1 MPLLRVKVS
10 DGNLRKEVEGKLKN
24 PGEILWVSFGLLTRD
39 IFGTSFLLTFK
50 TSAVSIDTAMVL
62 CWPIDKLCVRKLWWR
77 SLLSSRK
84 SSDSSSFWLFKAFQ
98 SGQKETFQKVTKGV
112 KFFWRTVTLTFQP
125 VGAGDKFSCN
135 KSPPPLCD
143 IFHHLLPSYITW
155 QYETMRPIKHKILR
169 LLVLV
174 LILQ

>member
-50 TSAVSIDTAMVL
+50 TSAVSIDTAMIL

-77 SLLSSRK
+77 SLLSSRRK

-135 KSPPPLCD
+135 KSPHRSVIFFITYYPLTSLD
-143 IFHHLLPSYITW
+143 N
-155 QYETMRPIKHKILR
+155 MRLWDR
-169 LLVLV
+169 
-174 LILQ
+174 

>member
-98 SGQKETFQKVTKGV
+98 SGQKETFQKVSNSFGGRWHWLSSQSGRETSFINAV
-112 KFFWRTVTLTFQP
+112 TSHPHRSVIFFITYYP
-125 VGAGDKFSCN
+125 
-135 KSPPPLCD
+135 
-143 IFHHLLPSYITW
+143 LPSLDNMRLW
-155 QYETMRPIKHKILR
+155 ETDKA
-169 LLVLV
+169 
-174 LILQ
+174 

>member
-62 CWPIDKLCVRKLWWR
+62 CCPVDKLCVRKLWWR

-125 VGAGDKFSCN
+125 VGAGDKFHKAATSHPTALWYFS
-135 KSPPPLCD
+135 SPTTLL
-143 IFHHLLPSYITW
+143 HHLTIW
-155 QYETMRPIKHKILR
+155 DYETDKA
-169 LLVLV
+169 
-174 LILQ
+174 

>member
-50 TSAVSIDTAMVL
+50 TSAVSIDTAMIL

-77 SLLSSRK
+77 SLLSSRRK

-125 VGAGDKFSCN
+125 VGAGDKFHKAATSHPHR
-135 KSPPPLCD
+135 SVIFFITYYPLTSLD
-143 IFHHLLPSYITW
+143 N
-155 QYETMRPIKHKILR
+155 MRLWDR
-169 LLVLV
+169 
-174 LILQ
+174 